1 MSISDSFRRALFPLW
16 GRANW
21 PRRKKNGRRRQEWA
35 LVGGMQFS
43 RQNKA
48 KDLTKCMKD
57 AILSTRSPSRNTEYT
72 SVLNAVAATTS
83 KSAPWLRCATLLI
96 QQRIILTFI
105 WCVELL
111 VASAAPG
118 SVTIFACNL
127 VAAKKTDIHH
137 VPHCSLH
144 AWEGRGRAI
153 ELGKADRYNKEELER
168 MSPKRL
174 RDTLKREGLSSCNA
188 AKSTLVNWYLK
199 GEKKKKAMAPNE
211 RKRKSRANAK
221 RRSEEDGLAR
231 EECGRE
237 AKRPLN
243 HYK

>member
-1 MSISDSFRRALFPLW
+1 MGIGW
-16 GRANW
+16 W
-21 PRRKKNGRRRQEWA
+21 E
-35 LVGGMQFS
+35 
-43 RQNKA
+43 
-48 KDLTKCMKD
+48 
-57 AILSTRSPSRNTEYT
+57 AILTPKQGERLIKVYEGRDSIYTLSLQEYGISKCAKCGGSDNLKVCPMVEVRYPT
-72 SVLNAVAATTS
+72 DPATNYTHFYLVREVACCIG
-83 KSAPWLRCATLLI
+83 CARFRYNICL
-96 QQRIILTFI
+96 QFGCR
-105 WCVELL
+105 
-111 VASAAPG
+111 
-118 SVTIFACNL
+118 
-127 VAAKKTDIHH
+127 KKTDIHH

-188 AKSTLVNWYLK
+188 AKSTLVNRYLK
-199 GEKKKKAMAPNE
+199 GEKKKKAMTPNE